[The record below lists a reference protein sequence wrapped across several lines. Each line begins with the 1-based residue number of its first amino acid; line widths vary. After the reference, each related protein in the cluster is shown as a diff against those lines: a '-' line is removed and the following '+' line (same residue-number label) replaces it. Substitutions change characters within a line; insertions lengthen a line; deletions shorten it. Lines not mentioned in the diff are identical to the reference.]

1 MIKNMKYSIICRCK
15 ILLYASLLS
24 LPLALSVY
32 AEVDRIVAVVEDDVI
47 MSSELTHRITM
58 LKAKLAGQSTQLPSD
73 QVLQR
78 QVLERMIVEQLQLQ
92 LAQRSGLKVTDE
104 ALRGSMQQLARNN
117 GMDLDAFRRAVQAE
131 GISPAQFRQDLRN
144 EMIIGRLRN
153 AAVSSQVKVTDREVE
168 HFMATQGKDYFEQGK
183 QFHLAHILVATPE
196 FPVSAQIQAAQEKA
210 MRVVKDI
217 HAGLDFRQAALTT
230 SSGTQAL
237 NGGDLGWR
245 KLSQIPTLFVD
256 EVKTMKAGEVR
267 GPLRSPSGFHI
278 LKLVGVKGAT
288 EKHIVNQTH
297 ARHILIKTT
306 ELITDDDARD
316 KLLKLKQRLSDGDDF
331 ATLARAHSDDT
342 VSALKGGDLGWVTPG
357 AFVPSFA
364 RAMNALPIKQISDP
378 VQTQFGWHLIEV
390 LERKARDD
398 TEAYRKH
405 QAREAL
411 RARKIEEETELWL
424 RRMRD
429 EAYVEVR
436 LKQ

>member
-1 MIKNMKYSIICRCK
+1 MKYSIGSLCK
-15 ILLYASLLS
+15 AAFYAGALS
-24 LPLALSVY
+24 LPFFSPAQ

-47 MSSELTHRITM
+47 MSSELTYRTTM
-58 LKAKLAGQSTQLPSD
+58 LKAKLAGQSTQLPPD
-73 QVLQR
+73 QALQR
-78 QVLERMIVEQLQLQ
+78 QVLERMIIEQLQLQ
-92 LAQRSGLKVTDE
+92 LAQRSGLKITDD
-104 ALRGSMQQLARNN
+104 ALRASMQQLAQSN
-117 GMDLDAFRRAVQAE
+117 GMNLNEFRQAVRAE
-131 GISPAQFRQDLRN
+131 GINPAQFRQDLRN

-153 AAVSSQVKVTDREVE
+153 GAVSSQVKVTDREVE
-168 HFMATQGKDYFEQGK
+168 HFMATQGKDHFEKGK
-183 QFHLAHILVATPE
+183 QFHLAHILIATPE
-196 FPVSAQIQAAQEKA
+196 SPVAAQIQTANEKA
-210 MRVVKDI
+210 VQLVKEI
-217 HAGLDFRQAALTT
+217 RTGLDFRQAALT
-230 SSGTQAL
+230 SSNGTQAL

-256 EVKTMKAGEVR
+256 EVNTMKAGEVR

-278 LKLVGVKGAT
+278 LKLVEVKGAAG
-288 EKHIVNQTH
+288 KHIVNQTH

-316 KLLKLKQRLSDGDDF
+316 KLLKLRQRLTDGDDF

-364 RAMNALPIKQISDP
+364 KAMNALSIKQLSKP

-390 LERKARDD
+390 LERKQHDD
-398 TEAYRKH
+398 TEEYRKH

-411 RARKIEEETELWL
+411 RVRKIEEETELWL